1 MMAQSLHGF
10 IYEIVDI
17 PDHFEIGK
25 LKDFCKRIVREMES
39 VQSIRSPN
47 FEEDFDNLE
56 ESQELQILD
65 TKEGD
70 EDESDVVCTSFYEQ
84 AIKSQPTFIFHLDTD
99 SNNEL
104 TSSTLKLFDDFFQNV
119 SFEIKSSKDQDQMT
133 NQYKDDKQREED
145 KNVKSKKSRKK
156 LTRRRIRKS
165 FVHDQ

>member
-1 MMAQSLHGF
+1 MAQSLHGF

-25 LKDFCKRIVREMES
+25 LTDFCKRLVRELES
-39 VQSIRSPN
+39 VQSIKSPN

-56 ESQELQILD
+56 ESQELQMLD
-65 TKEGD
+65 TKETD

-84 AIKSQPTFIFHLDTD
+84 KIKSPPTFIFHLDTD
-99 SNNEL
+99 SNSEL
-104 TSSTLKLFDDFFQNV
+104 TSSTLQLFDDIFQNI
-119 SFEIKSSKDQDQMT
+119 SFEIKTSKDQDQTT
-133 NQYKDDKQREED
+133 NKCKEDQKQEEN
-145 KNVKSKKSRKK
+145 KEIKSKKSRKR

>member
-1 MMAQSLHGF
+1 MAQSLHGF

-25 LKDFCKRIVREMES
+25 LKDFCKRLVREMES
-39 VQSIRSPN
+39 VQSIRSSN
-47 FEEDFDNLE
+47 FEEDFDNSE

-65 TKEGD
+65 TKEID

-84 AIKSQPTFIFHLDTD
+84 KINSQPTFIFHLDTD

-104 TSSTLKLFDDFFQNV
+104 TSSTLQLFDDIFQNV
-119 SFEIKSSKDQDQMT
+119 SFEIKSSNDQDQTT
-133 NQYKDDKQREED
+133 NQCKEDQQQEENKDI
-145 KNVKSKKSRKK
+145 KSKKSRKK

>member
-1 MMAQSLHGF
+1 MAQSLHGF

-25 LKDFCKRIVREMES
+25 LKDFCKRLVREMES

-47 FEEDFDNLE
+47 FEEDFDNSE

-65 TKEGD
+65 TKKID
-70 EDESDVVCTSFYEQ
+70 EDESDVICTSFYEQ
-84 AIKSQPTFIFHLDTD
+84 KINSQPTFIFHLDTD

-104 TSSTLKLFDDFFQNV
+104 TSSTLQLFDDIFQNV
-119 SFEIKSSKDQDQMT
+119 SFEIKSSNDQDQTT
-133 NQYKDDKQREED
+133 NQCKEDQQQEENKDI
-145 KNVKSKKSRKK
+145 KSKKSRKK